1 MGFRTPMSD
10 VTKNV
15 STASSESDSNL
26 SLSSASS
33 TISIEAST
41 HSGSSEHLRCPKRM
55 LLYEDGTPPPPPPPE
70 EKEINPSSTKSKEV
84 YIPLQ

>member
-55 LLYEDGTPPPPPPPE
+55 LLYEDGTPPPPE